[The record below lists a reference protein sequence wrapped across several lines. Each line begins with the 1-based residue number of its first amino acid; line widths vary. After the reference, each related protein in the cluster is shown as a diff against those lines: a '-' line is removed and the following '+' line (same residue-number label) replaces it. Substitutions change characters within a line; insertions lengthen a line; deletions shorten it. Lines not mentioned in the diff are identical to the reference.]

1 MQLIRNLVMPAAALG
16 LFFGLAASAQ
26 AAYKCVD
33 EKGRTVYSDI
43 PCAAKP
49 PPPPPAA
56 KAEPVKAAG
65 AKAAEPAAAL
75 TKITEA
81 DVLRVLTQY
90 EDYTRQ
96 NNGQEMCNLY
106 ADDLKLKADMQI
118 TKPPKIIAGGKTEIC
133 NVSRESAEQAR
144 RAGLIQVVERGP
156 TKVTIEAGETR
167 ASAVYDMNVRI
178 TRYDRII
185 STYRCSSKDQL
196 SLVAGKLL
204 FSASDAVCKP

>member
-1 MQLIRNLVMPAAALG
+1 MKLIRDASMLAAGLG
-16 LFFGLAASAQ
+16 LSLGLAASAQ

-43 PCAAKP
+43 PCAMKP

-56 KAEPVKAAG
+56 KAELVKA
-65 AKAAEPAAAL
+65 KSAEPAAPL

-81 DVLRVLTQY
+81 DVLRVLGQY

-106 ADDLKLKADMQI
+106 ADDLKLKADMQNI
-118 TKPPKIIAGGKTEIC
+118 KPPKVIAGGKAEIC
-133 NVSRESAEQAR
+133 TVSKDSADQAR
-144 RAGLIQVVERGP
+144 KAGLIQVVERGP
-156 TKVTIEAGETR
+156 TKVVIEPGETR
-167 ASAVYDMNVRI
+167 ASAAYDMTVKI

-185 STYRCSSKDQL
+185 STYKCSSKDQL
-196 SLVAGKLL
+196 SLVSGKVLL
-204 FSASDAVCKP
+204 SGSDAVCKP